1 MKKVGKTL
9 KMAMAKAEM
18 MKGEEKMEKMPK
30 GKSLKVK
37 QTKKMKKY

>member
-1 MKKVGKTL
+1 MKKLGNAL
-9 KMAMAKAEM
+9 KMAM

>member
-1 MKKVGKTL
+1 MKKLGNAL
-9 KMAMAKAEM
+9 KMAMAKAQM
-18 MKGEEKMEKMPK
+18 MKGEEKMEQMPK

>member
-1 MKKVGKTL
+1 MKNLSTALKT
-9 KMAMAKAEM
+9 AMAKAKM
-18 MKGEEKMEKMPK
+18 MKGEKKMEEMPK

>member
-1 MKKVGKTL
+1 MKKVGKAL
-9 KMAMAKAEM
+9 KMAMAKA
-18 MKGEEKMEKMPK
+18 EEKMEKMPK